1 MTQSPT
7 IILSSTISVSA
18 AGFTLSTSTYSPLPP
33 YTGSG
38 DLLRG
43 YCTTPFF
50 TLIPGPTADL
60 YIGVVG
66 CVNGKDDC
74 CPFSVA
80 STHATT
86 PAETTADTVT
96 ITGTVTTETFV
107 TITLGATS
115 PNFISTSGTVANI
128 GQNQAFP
135 TPSQASEATLNY
147 CPDDYQTVSS
157 VCCPSNYLLWTT
169 ILGGQTPCFSTVS
182 NFLTPPPL
190 PAPTT
195 TSTVSPL
202 PTSTI
207 INVVYAMAYPDRK
220 SVV

>member
-1 MTQSPT
+1 LTQSPT

-18 AGFTLSTSTYSPLPP
+18 AGFTLSTSTYSPLPL

-86 PAETTADTVT
+86 TAETTAETVT
-96 ITGTVTTETFV
+96 ITGTVTTEFFM

-115 PNFISTSGTVANI
+115 PTFISTPGTVANI

-135 TPSQASEATLNY
+135 TPSQASEATLNN

-157 VCCPSNYLLWTT
+157 VCCPS
-169 ILGGQTPCFSTVS
+169 
-182 NFLTPPPL
+182 
-190 PAPTT
+190 
-195 TSTVSPL
+195 
-202 PTSTI
+202 
-207 INVVYAMAYPDRK
+207 
-220 SVV
+220 